1 MSSTTLSSFAFP
13 RLTTLEHLQQYTN
26 ATDEAHGNL
35 KSCLWQLTK
44 SRRKGNVMMSVETSF
59 KAASLRENWR
69 ARHRLLD
76 VHENQNA
83 VAAAAAAELVD
94 EDHDNNNNKKSNQT
108 PPSCIAVPEWKL
120 VDILQ
125 EKENAAA
132 AAASSTTKNAETDP
146 TAGTGLRQRKVK
158 NTPSNEDDHD
168 DAVWTLVQEED
179 LQDDDEEQILLQRD
193 PIEFFGLPSQDLK
206 RSQEKAK
213 QALQG
218 YIEAANH
225 AAKILS
231 LVNQKP
237 QQD

>member
-76 VHENQNA
+76 QNA
-83 VAAAAAAELVD
+83 AAAAAAELVD
-94 EDHDNNNNKKSNQT
+94 EDNDNKKSSQT

-206 RSQEKAK
+206 RAQEKAK